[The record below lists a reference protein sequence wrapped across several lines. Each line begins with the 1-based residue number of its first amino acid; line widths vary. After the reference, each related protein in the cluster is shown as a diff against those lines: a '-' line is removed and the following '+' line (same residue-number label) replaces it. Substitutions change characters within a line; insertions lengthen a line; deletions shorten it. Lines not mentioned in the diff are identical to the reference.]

1 MVMLRCRAR
10 VRARITVT
18 VRARVR
24 VRVTVRV
31 RRYAEN
37 AAATAGPPEHTCPLA
52 EARRGWRP
60 PWASSGLPGRAAL
73 GGAEAEA
80 RCTAGLRHRA

>member
-1 MVMLRCRAR
+1 VQAEGSWCGLASLAIVLRALQPPGVVR
-10 VRARITVT
+10 VRVRFR

-52 EARRGWRP
+52 EAGRGWRP
-60 PWASSGLPGRAAL
+60 R
-73 GGAEAEA
+73 
-80 RCTAGLRHRA
+80 